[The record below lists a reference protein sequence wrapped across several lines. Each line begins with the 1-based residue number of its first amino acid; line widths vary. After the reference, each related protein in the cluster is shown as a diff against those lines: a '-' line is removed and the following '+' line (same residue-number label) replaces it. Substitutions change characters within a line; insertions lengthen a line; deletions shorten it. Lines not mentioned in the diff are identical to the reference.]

1 MVKDSGTIDGKGEQI
16 MSIPIPKTDHSNKEN
31 RPCSPAQSLANS
43 LKEMSQISKGKLKKR
58 TWQELKNQLK

>member
-1 MVKDSGTIDGKGEQI
+1 VVNDSGLEGKGEQPVR
-16 MSIPIPKTDHSNKEN
+16 IPIPKTNDSNKEN

-58 TWQELKNQLK
+58 TWQELRSQLK